1 VQQQEQEQEHDLA
14 GYVPKPTS
22 QTAFAAR
29 HAQAGVWVTE
39 RTATELETELGGDV
53 RTKTAKVERSRVCRA
68 GQGRAGKD
76 RQAGQGSKAGML
88 WAKGDP
94 G

>member
-1 VQQQEQEQEHDLA
+1 VQQQEHDLA

-22 QTAFAAR
+22 QTAFAAK

-39 RTATELETELGGDV
+39 GTATELERELGGDV
-53 RTKTAKVERSRVCRA
+53 RTRTAKVER
-68 GQGRAGKD
+68 
-76 RQAGQGSKAGML
+76 QGSKAGML